1 MEKSKLSARFA
12 LVLLAF
18 MATVFIFSAINMPT
32 VTTVYAEN
40 GLEDNLN
47 GQQATTESSDDDD
60 DILSG
65 IRDRELDE
73 NDQGIADWLKD
84 RKGVT
89 SEQLDSASKAMSPV
103 TTIIGYVTGGILILT
118 IAGVF
123 AITALDLLYI
133 AIPPV
138 RNILYKA
145 GTDGTGG
152 FTGGFGAGGYGRG
165 MGGMAAMGAGGAA
178 GGTKKPTQWVSDEAV
193 ACAALLGGS
202 AQTANGGMPGMGG
215 MGYGMGMQQQQQ
227 QQPTTR
233 SVIAMYF
240 RKRIFFMILLA
251 LCVIVLSSS
260 ALMDCGVNLAEWFLK
275 IVDMINGNMSAK

>member
-1 MEKSKLSARFA
+1 MLFRS
-12 LVLLAF
+12 
-18 MATVFIFSAINMPT
+18 
-32 VTTVYAEN
+32 
-40 GLEDNLN
+40 
-47 GQQATTESSDDDD
+47 
-60 DILSG
+60 

-73 NDQGIADWLKD
+73 NDQGISDWLKS
-84 RKGVT
+84 RKGVS
-89 SEQLDSASKAMSPV
+89 SEQLDYASKAMSPV

-133 AIPPV
+133 TIPPV